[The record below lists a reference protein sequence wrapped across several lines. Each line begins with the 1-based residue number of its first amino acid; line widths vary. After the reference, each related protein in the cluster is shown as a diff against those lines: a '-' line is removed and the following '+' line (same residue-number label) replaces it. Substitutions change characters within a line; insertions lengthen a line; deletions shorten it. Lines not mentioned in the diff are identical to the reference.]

1 MGHAKKLRYIVFA
14 GRPTL
19 TQNEIFKDR
28 KTVKDII
35 KPIKRFADRVIA
47 HKERGWLTITPPTFN
62 EVETCM
68 NGLQPVLFKYMNLL
82 LGAGSTANGGLK
94 AEWDSIFTYKWF
106 EQITGR
112 SRLFG

>member
-68 NGLQPVLFKYMNLL
+68 NGLQPVVFKYMNLL
-82 LGAGSTANGGLK
+82 LGASSTAYGGPK
-94 AEWDSIFTYKWF
+94 AGWDSIFAYKWV
-106 EQITGR
+106 
-112 SRLFG
+112 